1 MEHNASFAATI
12 GFFDGVHKGHQFLI
26 NRLNEMAHRIGQQS
40 MVITFD
46 RHPRQVVHADY
57 VPQLI
62 TPLNEKLRLLNLTGA
77 NRIEVLHFD
86 TSMAA
91 LSAHD
96 FMLEVLHR
104 QLGVGTLLIG
114 YDNRFGHNRA
124 EDFDDYLRYG
134 HDMGINVVQN
144 TPIDVEGMRVSSSL
158 VRRLLAEGDVS
169 TAATFLGRRFEI
181 EGTVEHGFA
190 EGRKI
195 DFPTANLHPDC
206 GCQLLPSDGVYT
218 TRICVDGGPWLKA
231 MTNIGTNPTFER
243 SRQTIETHII
253 DFNAN
258 IYGQH
263 ARIEFCQRLRGEQK
277 FGSVE
282 ELKAQ
287 LQRDREATLAYRY

>member
-1 MEHNASFAATI
+1 
-12 GFFDGVHKGHQFLI
+12 
-26 NRLNEMAHRIGQQS
+26 MAHRIGQQS

-77 NRIEVLHFD
+77 DRIEVLHFD

-104 QLGVGTLLIG
+104 QLGVSTLLIG
-114 YDNRFGHNRA
+114 YDNSFGHNRA
-124 EDFDDYLRYG
+124 EGFDDYVRYG
-134 HDMGINVVQN
+134 KDMGINVVQN

-169 TAATFLGRRFEI
+169 AAATCLGRRFEI

-195 DFPTANLHPDC
+195 DFPTANLRPECD
-206 GCQLLPSDGVYT
+206 CQLLPDDGVYA

-243 SRQTIETHII
+243 SRKTIETHII

-277 FGSVE
+277 FDSVE

>member
-1 MEHNASFAATI
+1 
-12 GFFDGVHKGHQFLI
+12 
-26 NRLNEMAHRIGQQS
+26 MAHRIGQQS

-77 NRIEVLHFD
+77 DRIEVLHFD

-104 QLGVGTLLIG
+104 QLGVSTLLIG

-124 EDFDDYLRYG
+124 EGFDDYVRYG

-169 TAATFLGRRFEI
+169 AAATCLGRRFEI

-195 DFPTANLHPDC
+195 DFPTANLRPDC
-206 GCQLLPSDGVYT
+206 DCQLLPSDGVYT

-277 FGSVE
+277 FDSVD
-282 ELKAQ
+282 ELKTQ

>member
-1 MEHNASFAATI
+1 
-12 GFFDGVHKGHQFLI
+12 
-26 NRLNEMAHRIGQQS
+26 MAHRDGLKS

-77 NRIEVLHFD
+77 DRIEVLHFD
-86 TSMAA
+86 TNMAA

-124 EDFDDYLRYG
+124 EDFDDYVRYG

-169 TAATFLGRRFEI
+169 AAATCLGRRFEI
-181 EGTVEHGFA
+181 EGTVEHGIVPRGA
-190 EGRKI
+190 MPHTEMPGRFSPDHSACRLFSKR
-195 DFPTANLHPDC
+195 PTVCRYLVLHVI
-206 GCQLLPSDGVYT
+206 LYV
-218 TRICVDGGPWLKA
+218 A
-231 MTNIGTNPTFER
+231 
-243 SRQTIETHII
+243 
-253 DFNAN
+253 
-258 IYGQH
+258 
-263 ARIEFCQRLRGEQK
+263 
-277 FGSVE
+277 
-282 ELKAQ
+282 
-287 LQRDREATLAYRY
+287 

>member
-1 MEHNASFAATI
+1 
-12 GFFDGVHKGHQFLI
+12 
-26 NRLNEMAHRIGQQS
+26 MAHRIGQQS

-77 NRIEVLHFD
+77 DRVEVLHFD
-86 TSMAA
+86 TNMAA

-124 EDFDDYLRYG
+124 EDFDDYVRYG
-134 HDMGINVVQN
+134 KDMGINVVQN

-158 VRRLLAEGDVS
+158 VRRQLAEGDVS
-169 TAATFLGRRFEI
+169 AAATCLGRRFAI
-181 EGTVEHGFA
+181 EGTVEHGYA

-206 GCQLLPSDGVYT
+206 DCQLLPNDGVYA

-243 SRQTIETHII
+243 SLQTIETHII

>member
-1 MEHNASFAATI
+1 
-12 GFFDGVHKGHQFLI
+12 
-26 NRLNEMAHRIGQQS
+26 MAHRDGLKS

-77 NRIEVLHFD
+77 DRVEVLHFD
-86 TSMAA
+86 KNMAV

-104 QLGVGTLLIG
+104 QLGVSTLLIG
-114 YDNRFGHNRA
+114 FDNRFGHNRA
-124 EDFDDYLRYG
+124 EGFDDYVRYG
-134 HDMGINVVQN
+134 KDMGINVVHN

-169 TAATFLGRRFEI
+169 AAATCLGRLFEI

-218 TRICVDGGPWLKA
+218 TRICIDGGPWLKA

-243 SRQTIETHII
+243 SRKTIETHII

-263 ARIEFCQRLRGEQK
+263 ARIEFCKRLRGEQK
-277 FGSVE
+277 FDSVD

>member
-1 MEHNASFAATI
+1 M
-12 GFFDGVHKGHQFLI
+12 
-26 NRLNEMAHRIGQQS
+26 
-40 MVITFD
+40 
-46 RHPRQVVHADY
+46 
-57 VPQLI
+57 
-62 TPLNEKLRLLNLTGA
+62 
-77 NRIEVLHFD
+77 
-86 TSMAA
+86 
-91 LSAHD
+91 
-96 FMLEVLHR
+96 
-104 QLGVGTLLIG
+104 
-114 YDNRFGHNRA
+114 
-124 EDFDDYLRYG
+124 RYG
-134 HDMGINVVQN
+134 KDMGINVVQN

-181 EGTVEHGFA
+181 EGSVEHGFA

-195 DFPTANLHPDC
+195 DFPTANLRPDC
-206 GCQLLPSDGVYT
+206 DCQLLPSDGVYA

-243 SRQTIETHII
+243 SLQTIETHII

>member
-1 MEHNASFAATI
+1 
-12 GFFDGVHKGHQFLI
+12 
-26 NRLNEMAHRIGQQS
+26 MAHRIGQQS

-62 TPLNEKLRLLNLTGA
+62 TPTEEKLRLLRLTEA
-77 NRIEVLHFD
+77 DDVEVLHFD
-86 TSMAA
+86 AKMATM
-91 LSAHD
+91 SARE
-96 FMLEVLHR
+96 FMQNVLR
-104 QLGVGTLLIG
+104 YRLGVKCLLIG
-114 YDNRFGHNRA
+114 YDNRFGHNRT
-124 EDFDDYLRYG
+124 EGFDDYVAYG
-134 HDMGINVVQN
+134 KEMGMEVLHN
-144 TPIDVEGMRVSSSL
+144 TPLDIDGQRVSSSL
-158 VRRLLAEGDVS
+158 VRRQLAEGDVNA
-169 TAATFLGRRFEI
+169 AATCLGRRFAI
-181 EGTVEHGFA
+181 EGTVEHGYA

-195 DFPTANLHPDC
+195 DFPTANLRPDC
-206 GCQLLPSDGVYT
+206 DCQLLPDDGVYA
-218 TRICVDGGPWLKA
+218 TRICVDGGPWFKA

-243 SRQTIETHII
+243 SRKSIETHII

-277 FGSVE
+277 FGSID

>member
-77 NRIEVLHFD
+77 DRVEVLHFD

-96 FMLEVLHR
+96 FMLEVLRR

-124 EDFDDYLRYG
+124 EDFDDYVRYG
-134 HDMGINVVQN
+134 KDMGINVVQN

-181 EGTVEHGFA
+181 EGSVEHGFA

-195 DFPTANLHPDC
+195 DFPTANLRPDC
-206 GCQLLPSDGVYT
+206 DCQLLPDDGVYA

>member
-1 MEHNASFAATI
+1 
-12 GFFDGVHKGHQFLI
+12 
-26 NRLNEMAHRIGQQS
+26 MAHHDGLKS

-77 NRIEVLHFD
+77 DRVEVLHFD
-86 TSMAA
+86 KNMAV

-104 QLGVGTLLIG
+104 QLGVSTLLIG

-124 EDFDDYLRYG
+124 EGFDDYVRYG
-134 HDMGINVVQN
+134 KDMGINVVHN

-169 TAATFLGRRFEI
+169 AAATCLGRRFEI
-181 EGTVEHGFA
+181 EGTIEHGYA

-195 DFPTANLHPDC
+195 DFPTANLRLDC
-206 GCQLLPSDGVYT
+206 DCQLLPSDGVYT

-243 SRQTIETHII
+243 SRKTIETHII

-277 FGSVE
+277 FGSVD

>member
-1 MEHNASFAATI
+1 
-12 GFFDGVHKGHQFLI
+12 
-26 NRLNEMAHRIGQQS
+26 MAHRIGQQS

-77 NRIEVLHFD
+77 DRIEVLHFD

-124 EDFDDYLRYG
+124 EDFDDYVRYG

-144 TPIDVEGMRVSSSL
+144 TPIDVEGMRV
-158 VRRLLAEGDVS
+158 VARA
-169 TAATFLGRRFEI
+169 
-181 EGTVEHGFA
+181 
-190 EGRKI
+190 
-195 DFPTANLHPDC
+195 PTACRRRRKC
-206 GCQLLPSDGVYT
+206 GCN
-218 TRICVDGGPWLKA
+218 
-231 MTNIGTNPTFER
+231 M
-243 SRQTIETHII
+243 SRTE
-253 DFNAN
+253 
-258 IYGQH
+258 
-263 ARIEFCQRLRGEQK
+263 
-277 FGSVE
+277 V
-282 ELKAQ
+282 
-287 LQRDREATLAYRY
+287 